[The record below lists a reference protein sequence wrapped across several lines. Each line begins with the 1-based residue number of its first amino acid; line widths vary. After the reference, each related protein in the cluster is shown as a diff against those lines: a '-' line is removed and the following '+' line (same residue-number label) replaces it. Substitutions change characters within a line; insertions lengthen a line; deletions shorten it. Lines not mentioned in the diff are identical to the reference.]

1 MFIKLPGNLLKINTL
16 GVLCAAAATLATAAE
31 AQTAQPSPKGRE
43 GLPASYQ
50 GPASAVA
57 AIVNDTVITTY
68 DVQQRMKLM
77 ILSAGGRVDQRM
89 IPQLQQQAVRDLV
102 EDSLKIQEAKK
113 FELEAAE
120 QDIAAQFKQMAAQS
134 GQTPEQLETIL
145 KMDGVSKKAL
155 ETEIAS
161 SLVWPQLVQ
170 GRYGKRVRVNDD
182 EVDQTLER
190 MRADATQEQIL
201 VSEICIPVPSPDQ
214 AEAYY
219 QGSLQLLDQMRK
231 GVPFAA
237 VAHQFSAC
245 TTAAAG
251 GDMGWMRA
259 GELPPELDEAVRNLP
274 PGSVTNPIPTD
285 GAFMILAVRDKR
297 AAVKQ
302 GEKTWTLAYAS
313 TPVSTGRAAARTQLE
328 KLATA
333 QACVGGRTLRQ
344 DLGADV
350 GIAIIENAKIADI
363 DERFQPAVEALDRAE
378 LSEMI
383 EADDAF
389 HVLYGCE
396 VDEGLGIPSRDVIED
411 RLYSRQ
417 IERIAQQY
425 LRDVERKST
434 VDIRLGQQRPAPVE
448 APEQPAADNNG

>member
-1 MFIKLPGNLLKINTL
+1 
-16 GVLCAAAATLATAAE
+16 
-31 AQTAQPSPKGRE
+31 
-43 GLPASYQ
+43 
-50 GPASAVA
+50 
-57 AIVNDTVITTY
+57 
-68 DVQQRMKLM
+68 
-77 ILSAGGRVDQRM
+77 
-89 IPQLQQQAVRDLV
+89 
-102 EDSLKIQEAKK
+102 
-113 FELEAAE
+113 
-120 QDIAAQFKQMAAQS
+120 
-134 GQTPEQLETIL
+134 
-145 KMDGVSKKAL
+145 
-155 ETEIAS
+155 
-161 SLVWPQLVQ
+161 
-170 GRYGKRVRVNDD
+170 
-182 EVDQTLER
+182 
-190 MRADATQEQIL
+190 
-201 VSEICIPVPSPDQ
+201 
-214 AEAYY
+214 
-219 QGSLQLLDQMRK
+219 
-231 GVPFAA
+231 
-237 VAHQFSAC
+237 
-245 TTAAAG
+245 
-251 GDMGWMRA
+251 
-259 GELPPELDEAVRNLP
+259 
-274 PGSVTNPIPTD
+274 
-285 GAFMILAVRDKR
+285 MILAVRDKR